1 MKIGILTQPLHT
13 NYGGLLQ
20 CWALQQ
26 VLRGMGHEAWVVR
39 REARSHSFKR
49 WLAFH
54 LWECARRAAGLP
66 PHRWPSR
73 RAEGII
79 RSLTGRFVSGAIS
92 PKTPVITSSR
102 GLRRDYALRRY
113 DAYVVGSDQVW
124 RPRYSPCQTDFFL
137 GFLPPDARVLRVA
150 YAASFG
156 TDDWEYSSRLWRACR
171 PLAARF
177 DAVSVRESG
186 GVALCRGRFGVEA
199 VQVLDPTLLHG
210 REAYE
215 ALAAGEPR
223 SQGNFFCYLL
233 DSSGRAEALCRDVS
247 ALLGLEAFGVMP
259 RARWHSR
266 APVEDCVY
274 PRVTQWIR
282 AFMDA
287 ECVLTDSF
295 HGCVFSVI
303 FNRPFVALGNS
314 SRGQSRFQ
322 SLLSL
327 FGLESR
333 LVAPGESSEEVAR
346 RMREPIDW
354 ERVNR
359 VKADWQD
366 KSMDYLVKA
375 LSPYGNQ

>member
-1 MKIGILTQPLHT
+1 MKIGILTQPLYS

-26 VLRGMGHEAWVVR
+26 VLRDMGHEAWVVR
-39 REARSHSFKR
+39 RDGRRHSFLR

-54 LWECARRAAGLP
+54 LWECARRAAGRP
-66 PHRWPSR
+66 PHRWVSR

-79 RSLTGRFVSGAIS
+79 RSLTGQFVAGSIS

-102 GLRRDYALRRY
+102 GLRRDYALSHY

-137 GFLPPDARVLRVA
+137 GFLPRDARVRRVA

-156 TDDWEYSSRLWRACR
+156 TDEWEYSSRLWRKCR

-186 GVALCRGRFGVEA
+186 GVALCRERFGVEA

-210 REAYE
+210 RESYE
-215 ALAAGEPR
+215 ALADGEPR
-223 SQGNFFCYLL
+223 SPGNFFCYLL
-233 DSSGRAEALCRDVS
+233 DMSERVEALCRDVS
-247 ALLGLEAFGVMP
+247 ASLGLEAFEVMP
-259 RARWHSR
+259 RVRFYSH
-266 APVEDCVY
+266 APVEDCVF
-274 PRVTQWIR
+274 PRVTQWLR

-295 HGCVFSVI
+295 HGCVFSII
-303 FNRPFVALGNS
+303 FNRPFVVLGNP
-314 SRGQSRFQ
+314 SRGQARFL

-333 LVAPGESSEEVAR
+333 LVTSGDPQEVAR
-346 RMREPIDW
+346 RLREPIDW

-359 VKADWQD
+359 VKSDWQA
-366 KSMDYLVKA
+366 KSLDYLRKA
-375 LSPYGNQ
+375 LSPYGKQ